1 MLGCWTASC
10 AETGCLVAPVWTLD
24 QSRNG
29 LVSVPLVAASRGHAE
44 DRAITALHHRLTLRK
59 ELFAHDFSVV
69 TTAFAAQTIL

>member
-1 MLGCWTASC
+1 MLDCWTASC
-10 AETGCLVAPVWTLD
+10 AETGCLVAPVGTLD

-44 DRAITALHHRLTLRK
+44 DRAITAPHHRWTLRK
-59 ELFAHDFSVV
+59 RLFVHNLSLM